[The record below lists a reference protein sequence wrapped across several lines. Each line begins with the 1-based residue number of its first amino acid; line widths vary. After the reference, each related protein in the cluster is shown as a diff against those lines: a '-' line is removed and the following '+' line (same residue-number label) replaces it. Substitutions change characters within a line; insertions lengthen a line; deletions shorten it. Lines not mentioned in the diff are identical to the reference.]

1 MNIISLIN
9 KDLSKYVSS
18 GGLKTKLKTV
28 IASHAF
34 HLVLCIRIGQFLR
47 TIPFIGSLLGVVVE
61 YFIRVVF
68 ASDISLK
75 SRIGPGLMIVHGH
88 DIVIGGDVLIGENC
102 KIFNGVT
109 LGNKDTETS
118 VNQQPKVGDDVVL
131 GAGAKILGRIVIGNN
146 VRVGANSVVLHS
158 IPDGAIAVGVPAKC
172 KIKIN

>member
-18 GGLKTKLKTV
+18 GGLKIKLKTV

-34 HLVLCIRIGQFLR
+34 HLVLCIRIGQLLR

-102 KIFNGVT
+102 KILNGVT
-109 LGNKDTETS
+109 LGNKDTES
-118 VNQQPKVGDDVVL
+118 AINQQPEIGSNVVI
-131 GAGAKILGRIVIGNN
+131 GAGAKILGNIKIGDN
-146 VRVGANSVVLHS
+146 VKVGANSVVLS
-158 IPDGAIAVGVPAKC
+158 EVPDNHVAVGVPARNMLKP
-172 KIKIN
+172 